1 MHVSGENRLFTK
13 GKIKLLFGLLVG
25 GALVAFIAC
34 GGDDEPA
41 QPQIVIQTVIVTE
54 PGDTVEVVVTATPAP
69 VGPLAPANIT
79 DIAPGVYSG
88 EIVMPV
94 AAVGSLSGLV
104 SRARGGTPP
113 GVGEYLFVMGDDGS
127 AMSPYLAT
135 GWEVSSDGLKAT
147 IKLRKGIK
155 IWPSKDVE
163 ADFPDGW
170 EFKAYDIAWW
180 LNEMNPFVNPDSQ
193 HGSGPNFANAFG
205 KATVIDDYT
214 FELAMRSPIIA
225 FLPLTEFG
233 IGGSSSPFEMGQ
245 VFDAIG
251 EERMIANPIGT
262 GAYRLVEHVT
272 DERTIVE
279 AVPHWQDGIA
289 HPKNRVQRFTQI
301 QVPEQTS
308 RIAMLNS
315 GQADL
320 SQIDFKLI
328 EEIEKDGLQFIN
340 TMPGPTPGSFGYV
353 GASVLFHG
361 NLWESN
367 HGLTGVELQVYDE
380 PPLREDF
387 PWIGN
392 AFPELA
398 VYEDTNNPPGMSD
411 MEQARLVR
419 WAMSY
424 AIDRD
429 GINET
434 LFLGRGTPIYT
445 EYMGVDYPGWD
456 PNRSVTKAQVDG
468 FMSNFFDC
476 TDCSTFDI
484 DSPIASEEWPWLIP
498 TSNSKA
504 EELLDLAG
512 YPRGSNGIRFET
524 TLNVYAAELGEVTL
538 AVADAIASMWDD
550 IGIKTAILQE
560 SYGQVIHPRIRLRD
574 QINPTIKNGE
584 VHSNDW
590 PLDFWMPPTDTS
602 LSRPGWGPF
611 ESEYL
616 VRNHLELRATGDQ
629 QKRIQM
635 HFDAIDWMYYWHQY
649 AGIGQVPKGVAASQ
663 RIESWIGR
671 RAHYQNFPPPNS
683 NPALIVLR

>member
-1 MHVSGENRLFTK
+1 MMASV
-13 GKIKLLFGLLVG
+13 
-25 GALVAFIAC
+25 AC
-34 GGDDEPA
+34 GGET
-41 QPQIVIQTVIVTE
+41 VTVVETVIVTE
-54 PGDTVEVVVTATPAP
+54 KGDTVVEMVVVTEVVTEKGDTETVEVVVTATPAAT
-69 VGPLAPANIT
+69 GPLTAANIT
-79 DIAPGVYSG
+79 EFAPGVYSG

-94 AAVGSLSGLV
+94 RAVGSLSGLV

-113 GVGEYLFVMGDDGS
+113 GVGEYLFVMGDSGS

-135 GWEVSSDGLKAT
+135 GWEVSPDGLKAT
-147 IKLRKGIK
+147 ITLQKGVK
-155 IWPSKDVE
+155 INPSKDVE

-180 LNEMNPFVNPDSQ
+180 LNEMNPFVNTDSQ

-262 GAYRLVEHVT
+262 GAYRLVEHVP

-279 AVPHWQDGIA
+279 AVPHWQDGIS
-289 HPKNRVQRFTQI
+289 HPKDRVERFTQI

-340 TMPGPTPGSFGYV
+340 TMAGPTPGSFGYV

-380 PPLREDF
+380 PPLRADY
-387 PWIGN
+387 PWIGHG
-392 AFPELA
+392 FPEQA
-398 VYEDTNNPPGMSD
+398 VYEDTDNPSGMSD

-445 EYMGVDYPGWD
+445 EYMGEDYPGWD
-456 PNRSVTKAQVDG
+456 PTRSTNKAQVDG
-468 FMSNFFDC
+468 FMSNYFDC
-476 TDCSTFDI
+476 TDCTTYDI

-512 YPRGSNGIRFET
+512 YPRGK
-524 TLNVYAAELGEVTL
+524 
-538 AVADAIASMWDD
+538 D
-550 IGIKTAILQE
+550 
-560 SYGQVIHPRIRLRD
+560 
-574 QINPTIKNGE
+574 
-584 VHSNDW
+584 
-590 PLDFWMPPTDTS
+590 
-602 LSRPGWGPF
+602 
-611 ESEYL
+611 
-616 VRNHLELRATGDQ
+616 
-629 QKRIQM
+629 
-635 HFDAIDWMYYWHQY
+635 
-649 AGIGQVPKGVAASQ
+649 GIGSRQ
-663 RIESWIGR
+663 
-671 RAHYQNFPPPNS
+671 H
-683 NPALIVLR
+683 